1 MKKLIISI
9 FITALS
15 IYTVAAQQSSSSSAL
30 SSSVKKLDQAKT
42 VKDYQTLE
50 KEFSGIA
57 IAQKTNWLPY
67 YYAAFCNARIG
78 FLYQDNGEDV
88 EPYSNRGETLAQ
100 KAKSLL
106 DTAKQK
112 KELSE
117 LYTIFCMINQSRV
130 FINQMSYGPKYGPI
144 AQQYLN
150 KAKQFNPENPRAI
163 FMEAWFK
170 YNTPKMWGGDK
181 DLAKQLAMKSLKLL
195 QSGPSEGEMPHWGQT
210 ENTELLNKYK
220 N

>member
-1 MKKLIISI
+1 MKKLIIS
-9 FITALS
+9 TLMAALS
-15 IYTVAAQQSSSSSAL
+15 VCTVVAQQSNNSSAL
-30 SSSVKKLDQAKT
+30 ASSVKKLDQAKT
-42 VKDYQTLE
+42 VKDYQALE

-57 IAQKTNWLPY
+57 VAQKTNWLPY
-67 YYAAFCNARIG
+67 YYAAFCNASIG
-78 FLYQDNGEDV
+78 FLYQDNGEGV
-88 EPYSNRGETLAQ
+88 EPFSNRGESLAQ

-117 LYTIFCMINQSRV
+117 LYTVFSMINQSRV
-130 FINQMSYGPKYGPI
+130 FINPMTYGPKYGPI

-150 KAKQFNPENPRAI
+150 KAKQLNPDNPRVA

-181 DLAKQLAMKSLKLL
+181 DLAKQLATKSLKLL
-195 QSGPSEGEMPHWGQT
+195 QNEPSNGEMPHWGQT
-210 ENTELLNKYK
+210 EDTELLNKYK